1 MQHLNMFVAAVLG
14 LSLGTFIL
22 QSGVVDITDNLVHE
36 TRGQIYD
43 AARES

>member
-1 MQHLNMFVAAVLG
+1 MFVAVLG
-14 LSLGTFIL
+14 LSLETFIL
-22 QSGVVDITDNLVHE
+22 QSGVVVDFTDNLVHE